1 MQVGNVSFIRQLRML
16 GQIGDRT
23 NKLVYIYTYHISCT
37 IIYIQ
42 IIYIKK
48 CVLHYIYTYLHIIH
62 NIECMMHYP
71 LHIVYYM
78 YI

>member
-37 IIYIQ
+37 IIYIYRLYTSKNVC
-42 IIYIKK
+42 YI
-48 CVLHYIYTYLHIIH
+48 IYTYLHIIQ